1 MFKKVGIVAALSASL
16 IFGGAFAG
24 QADAS
29 ANEQPSIQTSY
40 KFLYSVNGQ
49 WNELSQ
55 EQINSIKD
63 KLSKLD
69 WQNINLE
76 TIINKVKQEQPK
88 ADTPKK
94 EEEKQSESNETPAQ
108 PAQPEQSEEQNT
120 KEQNTEQQNTEEQN
134 TEEQNTEEQNTEQQ
148 ANDSEEQ
155 ASEEQAT
162 APSQQQEQNNN
173 QDQQNQEQSED
184 VSQFEQEVVELTNQE
199 REKQGLQPLELD
211 TELSKVA
218 KEKSQDMQS
227 NNYFDHN
234 SPNYGS
240 PFDMMQ
246 SFGIDYNTAGENI
259 AQGQRSPE
267 EVVNAWMNSEGHRA
281 NILNGDYT
289 HIGVGHIEN
298 GNYWTQMF
306 IGK

>member
-16 IFGGAFAG
+16 VFGGAFAS

-49 WNELSQ
+49 WGELSQ
-55 EQINSIKD
+55 DQINSIKD
-63 KLSKLD
+63 KISKLD

-88 ADTPKK
+88 QDTSNK
-94 EEEKQSESNETPAQ
+94 EEKQSESNETPAQ
-108 PAQPEQSEEQNT
+108 PEQSEEQN
-120 KEQNTEQQNTEEQN
+120 ND
-134 TEEQNTEEQNTEQQ
+134 QQ
-148 ANDSEEQ
+148 ANDSGEQ
-155 ASEEQAT
+155 ASEEEAT
-162 APSQQQEQNNN
+162 PPSQQEEQNN
-173 QDQQNQEQSED
+173 QDQQDQEQNEE
-184 VSQFEQEVVELTNQE
+184 VSQFEQQVVELTNQE

-218 KEKSQDMQS
+218 KEKSKDMQS
-227 NNYFDHN
+227 SNYFDHN

-259 AQGQRSPE
+259 AQGQGSPE

-289 HIGVGHIEN
+289 HIGVGHVEN

>member
-55 EQINSIKD
+55 EQTNSIKD

-120 KEQNTEQQNTEEQN
+120 
-134 TEEQNTEEQNTEQQ
+134 EEQNTEQQ

-162 APSQQQEQNNN
+162 APSQQQEQTNN

>member
-1 MFKKVGIVAALSASL
+1 MFKKVGIAAALSASL

-55 EQINSIKD
+55 DQINSIKD

-88 ADTPKK
+88 EDTPKK
-94 EEEKQSESNETPAQ
+94 EEKQPESNETPAQ
-108 PAQPEQSEEQNT
+108 PAQPEQSEEQN
-120 KEQNTEQQNTEEQN
+120 N
-134 TEEQNTEEQNTEQQ
+134 EQQ
-148 ANDSEEQ
+148 ANGSEEQ

-173 QDQQNQEQSED
+173 QEQQNQEQSED

-289 HIGVGHIEN
+289 HIGVGHVEN

>member
-1 MFKKVGIVAALSASL
+1 MFKKVGIAAALSASL

-49 WNELSQ
+49 VNELSQ
-55 EQINSIKD
+55 DQINSIKD

-88 ADTPKK
+88 EDTPKK

-108 PAQPEQSEEQNT
+108 PEQS
-120 KEQNTEQQNTEEQN
+120 
-134 TEEQNTEEQNTEQQ
+134 EEQNTEQQ
-148 ANDSEEQ
+148 AAESEEQ
-155 ASEEQAT
+155 AADEQAT
-162 APSQQQEQNNN
+162 APSQQQEQNNS
-173 QDQQNQEQSED
+173 QNEQSQEQSED

-211 TELSKVA
+211 TELSEVA
-218 KEKSQDMQS
+218 KAKSQDMQS

-259 AQGQRSPE
+259 AQGQQSPE
-267 EVVNAWMNSEGHRA
+267 EVVDAWMNSEGHRA

-289 HIGVGHIEN
+289 HIGVGHVED